1 MPIIKTLKNGQ
12 WTPVNSVTSLGT
24 ATPST
29 AGLMSASDKE
39 KLNNVTEYS
48 TDEVVVGT
56 WVDGKPIYRKCF
68 TVTSPSALNTSTN
81 VVDITDLHIDNM
93 ISDYFSI
100 VSVGHNISS
109 STNNSNAIMFVRLNF
124 NDTGDWLTMLVSNSG
139 YLSSPTIIVI
149 EYTKTTD

>member
-1 MPIIKTLKNGQ
+1 MPVIKTLKNGV

-29 AGLMSASDKE
+29 AGLMSASDKK
-39 KLNNVTEYS
+39 KLDNVTEYS
-48 TDEVVVGT
+48 TNETVVGT
-56 WVDGKPIYRKCF
+56 WIDGKPIYRKCF
-68 TVTSPSALNTSTN
+68 TITTPSSNASTN

-93 ISDYFSI
+93 INDYFSI

-109 STNNSNAIMFVRLNF
+109 STNNSNAVMFVRLNF
-124 NDTGDWLTMLVSNSG
+124 NNTGDWLTMTVSNTS
-139 YLSSPTIIVI
+139 YQNCPALIVI